1 MARRRLEKI
10 LEPCCIGK
18 LKVKNRMIH
27 MGSHGS
33 IPKDDQGDA
42 PISPRW
48 LAFYES
54 LAAGGFGL
62 VSLGGGIVKL
72 DETGERG
79 FTTIQSNFSFEGL
92 QALAAVIHKHDA
104 HAFWQLLCGYPTRQ
118 LDQAHVTSYA
128 SSTLTQDDL
137 DGLIPYY
144 NPTTALTREQI
155 DVITTAFADAAELLQ
170 RAGFDGVE
178 INAGHNHGLNT
189 FLSPAWN
196 RRTDE
201 YGGSAE
207 NRARIVCEINRKI
220 KERCG
225 ADFPIIDNLSGAEY
239 NVEGGRTVADT
250 VELARLFEASGADA
264 IHCRYEMYHEGIPEL
279 GIPRTAHEL
288 PDVDLYPGYVD
299 EDLSEWGIDNSF
311 GKGMMA
317 WSGAAAAVKA
327 AVSIPVSVSGR
338 TDAFNGDKLIAEGK
352 IDFIS
357 ICRRA
362 HADADYC
369 RKVAEGAWDDIRPC
383 VGCNTCYD
391 MSAHN
396 VNTWCMVNGGVME
409 GADYAQ
415 VPPADASKRVVV
427 IGSGAAGLE
436 AARVAAL
443 RGHDVTI
450 VEREGQLGGT
460 LPLAGM
466 ICDFHEDF
474 LGFSRWQVRQVE
486 KLGVRVMTKTVAD
499 RALVESL
506 APDAVIVAVG
516 GAEPAVDIPGIDRKI
531 VVTGEELHRQLR
543 AALKVFNVERL
554 GRLSKLYLPVGRRVV
569 ILGGSMHG
577 LRTAHFLMR
586 RGREVVIVEEGPE
599 LGAGMLDCGPKPNML
614 RWLVANDVE
623 MLTNARVREITDAGV
638 VVAGADGAERLIRAD
653 SVVTALPLEPNL
665 ALYDELAGVAPEVY
679 AVGDCNPLIVDAPYP
694 PSKIE
699 PVESELIWPR
709 FTAAAV
715 REAYRVARGI

>member
-1 MARRRLEKI
+1 MAKKKLEKI
-10 LEPCCIGK
+10 LEPCYIGK

-33 IPKDDQGDA
+33 IPKDDQGDN

-54 LAAGGFGL
+54 LAAGGFGI

-72 DETGERG
+72 DESGEHG
-79 FTTIQSNFSFEGL
+79 FTTIKSGFSFEGL
-92 QALAAVIHKHDA
+92 QALAEVIHKHDA

-118 LDQAHVTSYA
+118 LDQSHITSYA
-128 SSTLTQDDL
+128 SSALSQEEL
-137 DGLIPYY
+137 DNLIPYY
-144 NPTTALTREQI
+144 NPTIELSREQI
-155 DVITTAFADAAELLQ
+155 DVITTTFAETAALLKS
-170 RAGFDGVE
+170 AGFDGVE

-196 RRTDE
+196 KRTDE
-201 YGGSAE
+201 YGGSVE

-220 KERCG
+220 KEHCG
-225 ADFPIIDNLSGAEY
+225 EDFPIINNMSGAEF

-250 VELARLFEASGADA
+250 VELAKLFEASGADA

-288 PDVDLYPGYVD
+288 PDVDLYPGYLD
-299 EDLSEWGIDNSF
+299 QDLSEWGIDNSF
-311 GKGMMA
+311 GNGMMA
-317 WSGAAAAVKA
+317 WSGAAAAIKA

-338 TDAFNGDKLIAEGK
+338 TDAFNGDKLIREGK

-369 RKVAEGAWDDIRPC
+369 RKVTEGAYEDIRPC
-383 VGCNTCYD
+383 IGCNTCYD

-396 VNTWCMVNGGVME
+396 VNTWCMVNGGIME

-415 VPPADASKRVVV
+415 VFPAPEAKRVVV

-450 VEREGQLGGT
+450 IERESSLGGT

-474 LGFSRWQVRQVE
+474 LGFSRWQVRQIE
-486 KLGVRVMTKTVAD
+486 KLGVTVMLKTTAD
-499 RALVESL
+499 RSLVESL
-506 APDAVIVAVG
+506 KPDAIIVAVG
-516 GAEPAVDIPGIDRKI
+516 GSENVPDLPGIDRKI
-531 VVTGEELHRQLR
+531 VVTGEVLHRQLR
-543 AALKVFNVERL
+543 SALKIFNVEKL
-554 GRLSKLYLPVGRRVV
+554 GKLSKIYLPVGKRVI

-586 RGREVVIVEEGPE
+586 RGREVVIIEEGPE
-599 LGAGMLDCGPKPNML
+599 LGTGMLDCGPKPNML
-614 RWLVANDVE
+614 RWLVSNNVE
-623 MLTNARVREITDAGV
+623 MHRNVTCLEITDEGLRMRDE
-638 VVAGADGAERLIRAD
+638 DGIEHLIKAD
-653 SVVTALPLEPNL
+653 SIVTAMPLSPNL
-665 ALYDELAGVAPEVY
+665 DLYEELRDVAPEVY

-699 PVESELIWPR
+699 PVDSELIWPR
-709 FTAAAV
+709 FTAAAI
-715 REAYRVARGI
+715 REAYRIAREL